1 MRPDDPV
8 ALADELRPDMLGL
21 WLPLALADILCAW
34 CDNTD
39 RARILRS
46 WGLHAMA
53 DEQDNADLDSF
64 LAGFN
69 GQ

>member
-1 MRPDDPV
+1 
-8 ALADELRPDMLGL
+8 MLGL
-21 WLPLALADILCAW
+21 WLPLALADILRAW